1 MLTAIIGYMIFSESL
16 PGLWWIGAALLV
28 AGTVIIGQREEDD
41 KERLVVVRE
50 GAIDGLAVTESV
62 RRSSP
67 AGLEGVHS
75 CGRRAFNGGRRVDG
89 DKRDDDYCQD
99 ENEAL
104 LGEEVDDVDLETARK
119 TLALLDDE
127 PGCLAKDER

>member
-41 KERLVVVRE
+41 KERLLVVRE
-50 GAIDGLAVTESV
+50 GEIDDRAVTESV
-62 RRSSP
+62 RRTSP

-75 CGRRAFNGGRRVDG
+75 CGRSAFNGSRRADG
-89 DKRDDDYCQD
+89 DARDDDYCQD

-104 LGEEVDDVDLETARK
+104 LGEEMDGVDLETAKK

-127 PGCLAKDER
+127 PGSLAKDER